1 MRPLDN
7 FFTRLGNDL
16 IELCDGIINA
26 NNKDAVVKQL
36 TNDLKNAV
44 DTIRTE
50 GSDDAN
56 QKLTIQ
62 LNRLK
67 DMQLNAAEGIVFRYK
82 GNLMKCTGSFA
93 ALNQVLGLQY
103 R

>member
-93 ALNQVLGLQY
+93 ALNQAVGLQY